1 MKIHLRPK
9 TDFSIP
15 GVRGGGGHRLFL
27 KMPFGL
33 CTTGVT
39 FDGLMERVF
48 ANLFW
53 KVCFVHMYL
62 DDIIL
67 LSKTFDENLRIWHK
81 FLRG

>member
-15 GVRGGGGHRLFL
+15 GVRGGGGGDRLFL

-53 KVCFVHMYL
+53 KVCFVHMY
-62 DDIIL
+62 
-67 LSKTFDENLRIWHK
+67 
-81 FLRG
+81 